1 LKEWKWICVDMI
13 NFPKLFKDYKVDYNT
28 RVNKGWTNCTCPHC
42 DDKTYN
48 GGFNNIDGHYHCW
61 KCGGHDMKRTLQLVL
76 GIPSNEIK
84 SVLSEY
90 EGRSGVLQE
99 LNKKTAK
106 AKYLE
111 LPNDGFTPVERKYL
125 LSRNFSPR
133 FLHEKYGV
141 VGGGI
146 AGRWKYR
153 IIIPVYLNGKLVSWT
168 GRSILDKQTLKE
180 KEIPRYKNL
189 SIEESVINIKE
200 CLFNIDNCKND
211 YVVLVEGSF
220 DVMRLGD
227 DFLCSMGTELTQN
240 QIQVL
245 SSRFK
250 KIFIAFD
257 NEPEAQKKARK
268 FGMELASIGVDVEV
282 VNIYEDFGK
291 NDGGELD
298 EIEVQKVRSELFSN
312 IF

>member
-1 LKEWKWICVDMI
+1 M
-13 NFPKLFKDYKVDYNT
+13 NFEKMFRDYHVDYST
-28 RVNKGWTNCTCPHC
+28 RVNRGWTNCTCPHC

-61 KCGGHDMKRTLQLVL
+61 KCGGHDMKKTLQLVL

-90 EGRSGVLQE
+90 EGRNGVLQE

-106 AKYLE
+106 AKHLE
-111 LPNDGFTPVERKYL
+111 LPSDCFTPAERKYL

-200 CLFNIDNCKND
+200 CIFNIDNCRKN
-211 YVVLVEGSF
+211 VAVLVEGSF

-227 DFLCSMGTELTQN
+227 DFICSMGTELTQN
-240 QIQVL
+240 QIQTL
-245 SSRFK
+245 SNRFK

-257 NEPEAQKKARK
+257 NELEAQKKARK

-282 VNIYEDFGK
+282 VNIYEDFNK
-291 NDGGELD
+291 NDGGELSDD
-298 EIEVQKVRSELFSN
+298 EVKIIRKELGL
-312 IF
+312 

>member
-1 LKEWKWICVDMI
+1 MI

-42 DDKTYN
+42 EDKTYN

-106 AKYLE
+106 AKHLE
-111 LPNDGFTPVERKYL
+111 LPSDCFTPAERKYL

-146 AGRWKYR
+146 AGDWKYR
-153 IIIPVYLNGKLVSWT
+153 IIIPLYYKGVLVSWT
-168 GRSILDKQTLKE
+168 GRSILDKQTLKD
-180 KEIPRYKNL
+180 KKIPRYKNL
-189 SIEESVINIKE
+189 SIEKSIYASKDLFYNMDKSQGKSVI
-200 CLFNIDNCKND
+200 LT
-211 YVVLVEGSF
+211 EGCF
-220 DVMRLGD
+220 DVIRLGD
-227 DFLCSMGTELTQN
+227 KDGNSDNVICSLGTQLTEA
-240 QIQVL
+240 QVKLL
-245 SSRFK
+245 SQHYE
-250 KIFIAFD
+250 KIFIMFD
-257 NEPEAQKKARK
+257 NEPEAQEKARK
-268 FGMELASIGVDVEV
+268 FGMKIASMGIEVEI
-282 VNIYEDFGK
+282 VNFYEDFGV
-291 NDGGELD
+291 NDGGECSQEQVD
-298 EIEVQKVRSELFSN
+298 QIRKELFGE
-312 IF
+312 

>member
-1 LKEWKWICVDMI
+1 M
-13 NFPKLFKDYKVDYNT
+13 
-28 RVNKGWTNCTCPHC
+28 
-42 DDKTYN
+42 
-48 GGFNNIDGHYHCW
+48 GFNPAGDYCHCW
-61 KCGGHDMKRTLQLVL
+61 KCGGNDLNRTLSLLL
-76 GIPSNEIK
+76 GIPKTELP
-84 SVLSEY
+84 SVLSQY

-106 AKYLE
+106 AKHLE
-111 LPNDGFTPVERKYL
+111 LPNQGFTSAERKYL

-146 AGRWKYR
+146 AGRWKFR

-200 CLFNIDNCKND
+200 CLFNIDNCRKN
-211 YVVLVEGSF
+211 VAVLVEGSF

-227 DFLCSMGTELTQN
+227 DFMCSMGTELTQN
-240 QIQVL
+240 QIGILYQ
-245 SSRFK
+245 RFK

-268 FGMELASIGVDVEV
+268 FGMELASIGVEVEV
-282 VNIYEDFGK
+282 VNIYEDFNK
-291 NDGGELD
+291 NDGGELSDD
-298 EIEVQKVRSELFSN
+298 EVKIIHKELGL
-312 IF
+312 

>member
-1 LKEWKWICVDMI
+1 MI

-76 GIPSNEIK
+76 GIPSNELK

-90 EGRSGVLQE
+90 EGRNGVLQE

-106 AKYLE
+106 AKHLE
-111 LPNDGFTPVERKYL
+111 LPSDSFTPAERKYL

-180 KEIPRYKNL
+180 KKIPRYKNL

-200 CLFNIDNCKND
+200 CIFNIDNCRKN
-211 YVVLVEGSF
+211 VAVLVEGSF
-220 DVMRLGD
+220 DVMMLGD
-227 DFLCSMGTELTQN
+227 DFMCSMGTELTQN
-240 QIQVL
+240 QIQTL
-245 SSRFK
+245 SNRFK

-257 NEPEAQKKARK
+257 NELEAQKKARK

-291 NDGGELD
+291 NDGGELSD
-298 EIEVQKVRSELFSN
+298 NEVKIIRKELGL
-312 IF
+312 